1 MLMENP
7 IRLSHPFTPEELRR
21 LETLD
26 SCEFGSINLVHPDS
40 RFERRLVVKALKFY
54 EQKWLELYAPMRNQ
68 ADCKL
73 EEKDN
78 RMLCEIA
85 LKLGHFNLLIHD
97 FFKAL
102 SAYQFCF
109 EFKQEPWKVT
119 LLPNGEKIIL
129 FSLLQTGCDLCLWS
143 CLGVLPF
150 QRAQMVNR
158 VFFFLFFHM
167 RVAHALELFEKLL
180 YTHQNFAKCSEV
192 HVRAGLCAKALYN
205 WTLALKATFT
215 IGQCRFVAQHF
226 FQSGSAIPHR
236 PLLGAEGLL
245 YTFTYTVF
253 NITKKLQGELRKAH
267 DEYRSLLSLGDSIS
281 PMLRASL
288 HRQLGWLI
296 FRDESCGDKETRI
309 AGAINELQRS
319 LQLDPS
325 SGRSHYYL
333 GRCFSSINRAHDAFI
348 SYRHSIDKNEAS
360 ADTWCSIGV
369 LYQQQRQPFDA
380 LQAYACAIEL
390 DASLSSAWVD
400 LGLLYEQHAQFRD
413 ALECYRNSCKHKSSA
428 DASILERIEF
438 FEAHW
443 KSNPKLMDNSQM
455 HASSL
460 PGVEN
465 ISSLPIPA
473 QLMGR
478 QRTAHK
484 NRIAMYLRGSLIGIS
499 LEEPDDDKSAVCLT
513 PQQLQLMHML
523 NQNVGNLNPQQM
535 ITLRQLQESYAVM
548 LQQGKGNMRPS
559 EELKENVARR
569 GSASASDAI
578 PSAEMANTS
587 DISLHTS
594 PLNELPQVTQEDLQ
608 AFLGITDSE
617 DLSGC
622 LTEHDSRQ
630 KAREAKADS
639 VFSSTSLLL
648 TEGNSTPNYEIPQVF
663 SLSVPLNVPL
673 STSGEEVITIC
684 KQKALGRCK
693 PVYDEYVPPP
703 EPPALNPPLAKEKL
717 LMPTPLIVV
726 DSKKDAS
733 MPELQYFCYE
743 HPIALI
749 RGLTAA
755 LRMDLSLFSTV
766 SLLEKAPDHQVEVHT
781 QIEQLPEKNLN
792 KKGEMS
798 WQFESVRTFTS
809 ISSYGPYQAA
819 TFREALLDEYEK
831 RKVIGRQSVKNAALT
846 KRRRELQPLKEI
858 KFGANFDLSDGNL
871 WNDQLKVALIDCFRQ
886 KRVRS
891 SFLRLLK
898 ELAKLPPFCRLYAS
912 CNLLSHL
919 GHAIIGMNTVRVHLK
934 VPGSRT
940 SAHQEHNNFA
950 GININ
955 IGPGECEWFA
965 VPVEYWFALKTLC
978 DRNNVDFFRAS
989 WWPCLEELWESS
1001 IPIYRFSQKAGD
1013 VVWIGEG
1020 TIYWVHATVMLA
1032 DFHFNLVTP
1041 FGRLQGWCN
1050 NIAWNVGPLT
1060 SAQFSLAAER
1070 YEINK
1075 LYTFKSLVPMVHLSW
1090 QLARNVRFSD
1100 QSLHELIRK
1109 VLIRSLAHCQMV
1121 LDYACEKLG
1130 KELKHHVRE
1139 PGELSHYC
1147 YLCEVEVFNIL
1158 FVLPRDERY
1167 FVHCLNCACKI
1178 DATLKRFVLLNQYHM
1193 KDLISVYDNF
1203 TLVVIGVA
1211 FCGFLVK
1218 SMQSNVSTPLSFVG
1232 IKFCPECNNMLYP
1245 RENKE
1250 ERVLMYSCRNC
1261 DHRQVADNRCIYVN
1275 KVHEKSEYDHMLVLD
1290 TDSVNI
1296 YCHGPILDAVQKSHL
1311 YPDSKHFVDMALKQ
1325 DPVITLQD
1333 FLALG
1338 DAINDKEV
1346 LHKFVETHF
1355 DPPGTELEVC
1365 FPEDWRP
1372 APRSFN
1378 AIKDYELRRWAQT
1391 LNRMWKELCR
1401 KVRKEVRDHQ
1411 ELFSLLYVPNPFII
1425 PGGRFREFYYWDT
1438 FWIVKGLLASD
1449 MFSTVRGMIRN
1460 LGYMVENHGFVPNGG
1475 RIYYLYRSQPPLLIP
1490 MVYDYYLATG
1500 DIDFLDEMLPLL
1512 EKEYRF
1518 WLRKRGS
1525 TYSVNNK
1532 TFDVFQYKAEM
1543 KIPRPESYREDLE
1556 LVENLTSL
1564 PEREKVWAQI
1574 VSGAETGWDFSSR
1587 WFSHSGPEAYSLRSI
1602 RTWSIIPVDLNAFM
1616 CLNTKLLA
1624 NMYEMVGNLTK
1635 VLQYQARFHEAKLA
1649 MKKIHWNEEDGIWYD
1664 YDLENQRHVD
1674 VYYISNV
1681 LPLYANCYD
1690 DESAPSRV
1698 YQYLKAVGAFNSTR
1712 GIPTSFI
1719 QTDQQ
1724 WDSANAWP
1732 PMVHMLIEGFR
1743 TSGDPDLT
1751 ASAQHLATQW
1761 LHSTYRAY
1769 MHTNAMFEKYNVS
1782 DVNELPGGGGG
1793 GEYEVQ
1799 TGFGWTNGVILD
1811 LLAKYGDCITAAGA
1825 SASSSFSLLV
1835 FFPILLFCRFQIL

>member
-1 MLMENP
+1 M
-7 IRLSHPFTPEELRR
+7 
-21 LETLD
+21 
-26 SCEFGSINLVHPDS
+26 
-40 RFERRLVVKALKFY
+40 VVKALKFY
-54 EQKWLELYAPMRNQ
+54 EQKWLELYVPLRNQ

-109 EFKQEPWKVT
+109 EFKQEPWKDAAFIYGLALVY
-119 LLPNGEKIIL
+119 
-129 FSLLQTGCDLCLWS
+129 
-143 CLGVLPF
+143 
-150 QRAQMVNR
+150 
-158 VFFFLFFHM
+158 FHFN
-167 RVAHALELFEKLL
+167 VHKCALELFEKLL
-180 YTHQNFAKCSEV
+180 YSHQNFAKCSEV
-192 HVRAGLCAKALYN
+192 HVRAVQFHIAHCLE
-205 WTLALKATFT
+205 LK
-215 IGQCRFVAQHF
+215 
-226 FQSGSAIPHR
+226 
-236 PLLGAEGLL
+236 
-245 YTFTYTVF
+245 
-253 NITKKLQGELRKAH
+253 GELRKAH

-443 KSNPKLMDNSQM
+443 KSNPKMMDNSQV

-513 PQQLQLMHML
+513 PQQLHLMHML

-548 LQQGKGNMRPS
+548 LQQGKSNMRTS
-559 EELKENVARR
+559 EEVSKRELKRKRTRRCLKLKESVTRR
-569 GSASASDAI
+569 GSASASDTM
-578 PSAEMANTS
+578 PSAEMANTN

-622 LTEHDSRQ
+622 LTEQDSRQ
-630 KAREAKADS
+630 KTREAKADS

-648 TEGNSTPNYEIPQVF
+648 TEGNSTPNYEIPQLF
-663 SLSVPLNVPL
+663 SLSAPLNVPL
-673 STSGEEVITIC
+673 STSGEEVIAVC

-703 EPPALNPPLAKEKL
+703 EPPSLNPPLPKEKL

-798 WQFESVRTFTS
+798 WQFESVRTFSS

-819 TFREALLDEYEK
+819 TFREALLEEYEK
-831 RKVIGRQSVKNAALT
+831 RKAIGRQSVKNAALT
-846 KRRRELQPLKEI
+846 KRRKDLQPLKEI

-871 WNDQLKVALIDCFRQ
+871 WNDQ
-886 KRVRS
+886 
-891 SFLRLLK
+891 LK

-919 GHAIIGMNTVRVHLK
+919 GHAIIGMNTARVHLK

-950 GININ
+950 GINVN

-965 VPVEYWFALKTLC
+965 VPVEYWFTLKALC
-978 DRNNVDFFRAS
+978 DRNNVDFFRDS
-989 WWPCLEELWESS
+989 WWPCLEELWESG

-1020 TIYWVHATVMLA
+1020 TIYWVHATVMLP
-1032 DFHFNLVTP
+1032 DFHFNLIIPVE
-1041 FGRLQGWCN
+1041 RLQGWCN

-1147 YLCEVEVFNIL
+1147 CLCEAEVFNIL

-1167 FVHCLNCACKI
+1167 FVHCLNCACKM

-1203 TLVVIGVA
+1203 TLVV
-1211 FCGFLVK
+1211 K
-1218 SMQSNVSTPLSFVG
+1218 
-1232 IKFCPECNNMLYP
+1232 K
-1245 RENKE
+1245 K
-1250 ERVLMYSCRNC
+1250 
-1261 DHRQVADNRCIYVN
+1261 
-1275 KVHEKSEYDHMLVLD
+1275 
-1290 TDSVNI
+1290 
-1296 YCHGPILDAVQKSHL
+1296 
-1311 YPDSKHFVDMALKQ
+1311 
-1325 DPVITLQD
+1325 
-1333 FLALG
+1333 
-1338 DAINDKEV
+1338 
-1346 LHKFVETHF
+1346 
-1355 DPPGTELEVC
+1355 
-1365 FPEDWRP
+1365 
-1372 APRSFN
+1372 
-1378 AIKDYELRRWAQT
+1378 
-1391 LNRMWKELCR
+1391 
-1401 KVRKEVRDHQ
+1401 
-1411 ELFSLLYVPNPFII
+1411 
-1425 PGGRFREFYYWDT
+1425 
-1438 FWIVKGLLASD
+1438 
-1449 MFSTVRGMIRN
+1449 GMI
-1460 LGYMVENHGFVPNGG
+1460 
-1475 RIYYLYRSQPPLLIP
+1475 
-1490 MVYDYYLATG
+1490 
-1500 DIDFLDEMLPLL
+1500 
-1512 EKEYRF
+1512 
-1518 WLRKRGS
+1518 
-1525 TYSVNNK
+1525 
-1532 TFDVFQYKAEM
+1532 
-1543 KIPRPESYREDLE
+1543 
-1556 LVENLTSL
+1556 
-1564 PEREKVWAQI
+1564 
-1574 VSGAETGWDFSSR
+1574 
-1587 WFSHSGPEAYSLRSI
+1587 
-1602 RTWSIIPVDLNAFM
+1602 
-1616 CLNTKLLA
+1616 C
-1624 NMYEMVGNLTK
+1624 
-1635 VLQYQARFHEAKLA
+1635 
-1649 MKKIHWNEEDGIWYD
+1649 
-1664 YDLENQRHVD
+1664 
-1674 VYYISNV
+1674 
-1681 LPLYANCYD
+1681 
-1690 DESAPSRV
+1690 
-1698 YQYLKAVGAFNSTR
+1698 
-1712 GIPTSFI
+1712 
-1719 QTDQQ
+1719 
-1724 WDSANAWP
+1724 
-1732 PMVHMLIEGFR
+1732 
-1743 TSGDPDLT
+1743 
-1751 ASAQHLATQW
+1751 
-1761 LHSTYRAY
+1761 
-1769 MHTNAMFEKYNVS
+1769 
-1782 DVNELPGGGGG
+1782 
-1793 GEYEVQ
+1793 
-1799 TGFGWTNGVILD
+1799 
-1811 LLAKYGDCITAAGA
+1811 
-1825 SASSSFSLLV
+1825 
-1835 FFPILLFCRFQIL
+1835 